1 MINLQNPRIDRLIVF
16 GRYPVPGRTKTRLI
30 PALGPAGAADLQRQ
44 LTEKIVATAEAFALG
59 RGANVEVCFEG
70 GSEQKMRRWLGP
82 ELSLSRQA
90 PGDLGTRMY
99 AAFLAAF
106 QSGCRRAV
114 LIGTDI
120 PELEVDHFR
129 QGFDALS
136 ENDLVIGPSRD
147 GGYWLI
153 GLNRPARLFEGIKWG
168 TRAVLAQTLALA
180 NGQCLRV
187 KELDYLMD
195 IDTEKELRERLPDWA
210 EKGPYMSVIIP
221 ALNEAL
227 NIEKTVNSA
236 CNRDAEVIVVDG
248 GSDDDTVAQA
258 IRAGARIEKSSRG
271 RAVQQNCGASVARGS
286 VLLFLHADTHLPD
299 GYMNHIFETLMN
311 PENVAGAFRFKTDLD
326 HPFMKLIELVTNIRS
341 RYLKL
346 PYGDQGLF
354 FRRAVFE
361 SVGGFPEVSIAED
374 LFLMHR
380 IKKQGRIGIAPVHVV
395 TSGRRWETRG
405 LLRTTLINQV
415 IVAGCCLGISPRV
428 LARLCRVPGTPAKP
442 GFFNRIPKKMRS

>member
-1 MINLQNPRIDRLIVF
+1 MINHQNHPIDRLIVF

-44 LTEKIVATAEAFALG
+44 LTEKIVETAEAFALG
-59 RGANVEVCFEG
+59 RGVNVEVCFEG
-70 GSEQKMRRWLGP
+70 GSEQKMRRWLGSD
-82 ELSLSRQA
+82 LSLSRQV

-99 AAFLAAF
+99 TAFLAAF
-106 QSGCRRAV
+106 QRGCRRAV

-120 PELEVDHFR
+120 PELRADHLR
-129 QGFDALS
+129 QAFDALG

-168 TRAVLAQTLALA
+168 TRAVLDQTLALA
-180 NGQCLRV
+180 NGQGLRV
-187 KELDYLMD
+187 KELDYLTD
-195 IDTEKELRERLPDWA
+195 IDTEKELREWLPDWT
-210 EKGPYMSVIIP
+210 EKGPYVSVIIP

-227 NIEKTVNSA
+227 NIEKTISKA
-236 CNRDAEVIVVDG
+236 RNRDAEIIVVDG
-248 GSDDDTVAQA
+248 GSGDDTVARA

-271 RAVQQNCGASVARGS
+271 RAVQQNRGASVARGS
-286 VLLFLHADTHLPD
+286 VLLFLHADTHLPH
-299 GYMNHIFETLMN
+299 GYINHIFEALMD
-311 PENVAGAFRFKTDLD
+311 PETVAGAFRFKTDLD

-361 SVGGFPEVSIAED
+361 AVGGFPEVSIAED

-380 IKKQGRIGIAPVHVV
+380 ISKQGRIGIAPAHAI
-395 TSGRRWETRG
+395 TSGRRWQTRG

-415 IVAGCCLGISPRV
+415 IVAGCCFGISPRV
-428 LARLCRVPGTPAKP
+428 LAKLYHVPETSARP
-442 GFFNRIPKKMRS
+442 R

>member
-1 MINLQNPRIDRLIVF
+1 MINHQNPPTDRLIVF

-30 PALGPAGAADLQRQ
+30 PGLGPAGAADFQRW
-44 LTEKIVATAEAFALG
+44 LTEKTLDKVEAFALG
-59 RGANVEVCFEG
+59 RGVNVEVCFEG
-70 GSEQKMRRWLGP
+70 GSEQKIRRWLGP
-82 ELSLSRQA
+82 DLSLSRQA

-99 AAFLAAF
+99 AAFLAPF
-106 QSGCRRAV
+106 QRGCRRAV

-120 PELEVDHFR
+120 PELRADHLR
-129 QGFDALS
+129 QAFDALS

-168 TRAVLAQTLALA
+168 TRAVLGQTLALA
-180 NGQCLRV
+180 NGQRLRV
-187 KELDYLMD
+187 KELDYLTD
-195 IDTEKELRERLPDWA
+195 IDTEEELRERLPDWT
-210 EKGPYMSVIIP
+210 EKGPYVSVIIP

-227 NIEKTVNSA
+227 NIEKTISKA
-236 CNRDAEVIVVDG
+236 RNRDAEVIVVDG

-258 IRAGARIEKSSRG
+258 TRAGARIEKNSRG
-271 RAVQQNCGASVARGS
+271 RAVQQNRGASVARGRTF
-286 VLLFLHADTHLPD
+286 LFLHADTHLPRV
-299 GYMNHIFETLMN
+299 YINHVFEALMD
-311 PENVAGAFRFKTDLD
+311 PGTVAGAFRFKTDLD
-326 HPFMKLIELVTNIRS
+326 HPLMKLIELATNIRS

-361 SVGGFPEVSIAED
+361 AVGGFPEVSIAED

-380 IKKQGRIGIAPVHVV
+380 ISKQGRIGIAPVHAV
-395 TSGRRWETRG
+395 TSGRRWQTRG

-428 LARLCRVPGTPAKP
+428 LARLYQVPGTSA
-442 GFFNRIPKKMRS
+442 

>member
-1 MINLQNPRIDRLIVF
+1 MINHQNPPIDRLIVF

-44 LTEKIVATAEAFALG
+44 LTEKIVATAEAFALQ
-59 RGANVEVCFEG
+59 RGVNVEVCFEG

-82 ELSLSRQA
+82 DLSLSRQA

-106 QSGCRRAV
+106 QRGCSRAV

-120 PELEVDHFR
+120 PELRADHLR
-129 QGFDALS
+129 QAFDALG

-168 TRAVLAQTLALA
+168 TKAVLDQTLALA
-180 NGQCLRV
+180 NGQGLSV
-187 KELDYLMD
+187 KELDYLTD
-195 IDTEKELRERLPDWA
+195 IDTEEELKELLPDWT
-210 EKGPYMSVIIP
+210 EKGPYVSVIIP

-227 NIEKTVNSA
+227 NIQKTINSA
-236 CNRDAEVIVVDG
+236 RNRDAEVIVVDG
-248 GSDDDTVAQA
+248 GSGDDTVARA

-271 RAVQQNCGASVARGS
+271 RAVQQNHGTSVARGS
-286 VLLFLHADTHLPD
+286 VLLFLHADTHLPH
-299 GYMNHIFETLMN
+299 GYINHIFEALMD
-311 PENVAGAFRFKTDLD
+311 PETVAGAFRFKTDLN
-326 HPFMKLIELVTNIRS
+326 HPLMKPIEFATNIRS
-341 RYLKL
+341 QYLKL

-361 SVGGFPEVSIAED
+361 AVGGFPEVSIAED
-374 LFLMHR
+374 LFLIHR
-380 IKKQGRIGIAPVHVV
+380 ISKQGRIGIAPVYAV
-395 TSGRRWETRG
+395 TSGRRWQTRG
-405 LLRTTLINQV
+405 LLRTTLINQI

-428 LARLCRVPGTPAKP
+428 LAKLYHVPETSDRLR
-442 GFFNRIPKKMRS
+442 